1 MITTAVDSN
10 ILIDVLFDDNNFSSL
25 STTALAWASSEGRL
39 TISPMVM
46 AEVAGYFPTA
56 EGAQGFFRGINAE
69 VNPLDAEGAL
79 AAGHIWSL
87 RVNKKRSRIL
97 PDYIVASHAALHA
110 NRLLTRDSGF
120 KQMNVPGL
128 VVVTPAEILG
138 QTS

>member
-10 ILIDVLFDDNNFSSL
+10 ILIDVLFDDTNFSSL
-25 STTALAWASSEGRL
+25 STTAIARASKEGRL
-39 TISPMVM
+39 TISTMVM
-46 AEVAGYFPTA
+46 AEVAGYFPTGEA
-56 EGAQGFFRGINAE
+56 ALGFFRGVNTE
-69 VNPLDAEGAL
+69 VSPFDAEEAL
-79 AAGHIWSL
+79 AAGHMWSK

-128 VVVTPAEILG
+128 VVVTPAEVLG
-138 QTS
+138 ETS

>member
-10 ILIDVLFDDNNFSSL
+10 ILIDVLFDDTKFSSL
-25 STTALAWASSEGRL
+25 STTALAWASREGRL
-39 TISPMVM
+39 TISTMVM
-46 AEVAGYFPTA
+46 AEVAGYFPTGEA
-56 EGAQGFFRGINAE
+56 ALSFFRVINTE
-69 VNPLDAEGAL
+69 VSPFDAEEAL
-79 AAGHIWSL
+79 AAGHMWSN

-128 VVVTPAEILG
+128 VVVTPAEVLG
-138 QTS
+138 ETS

>member
-10 ILIDVLFDDNNFSSL
+10 ILIDVLFDDTKFSSL
-25 STTALAWASSEGRL
+25 STTALAWASREGRL
-39 TISPMVM
+39 TISTMVM
-46 AEVAGYFPTA
+46 AEVSGYFPTGEA
-56 EGAQGFFRGINAE
+56 ALSFFRVINTE
-69 VNPLDAEGAL
+69 VSPFDAEEAL
-79 AAGHIWSL
+79 AAGRMWSN

-128 VVVTPAEILG
+128 VVVTPAEVLG
-138 QTS
+138 ETS